1 MSGDPTASW
10 ADVLALVAQ
19 LDESGL
25 EEAEVVAGGVSV
37 RVSRTPGGL
46 RRTEAVGRGRATTG
60 PEAPE
65 SEPAAPSEGT
75 ALDAEL
81 AEDLDRSDLVDLTAP
96 MLGVLYHR
104 PAPDKEPFVRPGD
117 LVEPDTTVAIIEV
130 MKLMNPVHAGTS
142 GVVVE
147 IVAPDGALI
156 EHGQVILRLEP
167 RSGA

>member
-1 MSGDPTASW
+1 MNDSPTATW

-25 EEAEVVAGGVSV
+25 EEAEVVTEGVSV

-46 RRTEAVGRGRATTG
+46 RHTSPASSIGPAVPVAQA
-60 PEAPE
+60 APE
-65 SEPAAPSEGT
+65 EQAPV
-75 ALDAEL
+75 DAEL
-81 AEDLDRSDLVDLTAP
+81 TPDLDRSDLIDLTAP

-104 PAPDKEPFVRPGD
+104 PAPDKEPFVRVGD
-117 LVEPDTTVAIIEV
+117 VVEPETTVAIIEV
-130 MKLMNPVHAGTS
+130 MKLMNPVHAGVS

-147 IVAPDGALI
+147 VVAPDGTLV

-167 RSGA
+167 LDGSGA

>member
-1 MSGDPTASW
+1 MSDPIASW

-25 EEAEVVAGGVSV
+25 EEAEVVTDGVSV

-46 RRTEAVGRGRATTG
+46 RPSETAAAHPHAG
-60 PEAPE
+60 PTPAPASAPE
-65 SEPAAPSEGT
+65 RPSEGT

-81 AEDLDRSDLVDLTAP
+81 TADLDRSDLIDLTAP

-117 LVEPDTTVAIIEV
+117 VVEPDTTVAIIEV

-147 IVAPDGALI
+147 VVAPDAALV
-156 EHGQVILRLEP
+156 EHGQVILRLAP
-167 RSGA
+167 AYGA